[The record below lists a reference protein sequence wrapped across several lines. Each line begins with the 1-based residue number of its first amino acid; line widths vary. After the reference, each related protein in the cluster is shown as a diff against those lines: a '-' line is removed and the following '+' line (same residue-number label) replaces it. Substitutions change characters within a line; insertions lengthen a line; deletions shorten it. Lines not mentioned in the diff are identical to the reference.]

1 MIKSVFQKSKLPFI
15 MSIISLLIGLFF
27 LFIGSPIPWH
37 LRLYLWFIQLLP
49 FLIFVLITILWIKFS
64 ENFFVKKI
72 LKNIII
78 LLIFLL
84 PFYYFLIIFVSAGI
98 EAENPITDLKY
109 YHSIVDDEYLLKA
122 FPDDIPSSAQNIS
135 FLYSPSFLQK
145 GEEIFLYYI
154 DSNVDITDFEKKY
167 QNQTLWNGQIN
178 EYEDNFN
185 LLDDIFY
192 DLPIETPN
200 DFILYL
206 FDEACDDSGYCN
218 HGKFLITAFNPK
230 TNEILYKYENW

>member
-27 LFIGSPIPWH
+27 LFIGSPILWH

-72 LKNIII
+72 LKNMIV

-98 EAENPITDLKY
+98 EVENPITDLKY

-145 GEEIFLYYI
+145 G
-154 DSNVDITDFEKKY
+154 
-167 QNQTLWNGQIN
+167 
-178 EYEDNFN
+178 
-185 LLDDIFY
+185 
-192 DLPIETPN
+192 
-200 DFILYL
+200 
-206 FDEACDDSGYCN
+206 
-218 HGKFLITAFNPK
+218 
-230 TNEILYKYENW
+230 